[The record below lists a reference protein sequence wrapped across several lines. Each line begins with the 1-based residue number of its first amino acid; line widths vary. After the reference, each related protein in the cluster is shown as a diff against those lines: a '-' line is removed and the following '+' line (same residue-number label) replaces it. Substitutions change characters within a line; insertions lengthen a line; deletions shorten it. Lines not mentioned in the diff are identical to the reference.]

1 MSARGRRPA
10 RLAAFGVAAP
20 ALLLASCTNSGSRPD
35 TGSTTAVN
43 VNGVQQV
50 TIRTGT
56 DRLFHPN
63 TITVHPGTVRL
74 VLDNRIQNAAGE
86 PHNLTFDTFR
96 AGTVSL
102 VRPGQKQAVTFTAPA
117 SGRYQFVCTI
127 HAGMTGVMVVT
138 Q

>member
-1 MSARGRRPA
+1 MSASTRRPA
-10 RLAAFGVAAP
+10 RLAAFGVAAT
-20 ALLLASCTNSGSRPD
+20 ALLLASCTNSGSRPN
-35 TGSTTAVN
+35 TGSTTAVD
-43 VNGVQQV
+43 VNGVEQV
-50 TIRTGT
+50 TIRTGP

-63 TITVHPGTVRL
+63 TIIVHPGTVRL

-86 PHNLTFDTFR
+86 PHNLTFDTFA

-117 SGRYQFVCTI
+117 PGRYQFVCTI